1 MPPSALCL
9 LATSPASHPAEPVVM
24 THSSQPALSASSE
37 PAAAPLQ
44 QHRCRSSRRWSTTS
58 RPTPRSAGHL
68 QLGGSFRQPR
78 AGRDSDGRALLVLA
92 GGLLAHRVLPAL
104 RCSSANGSLARAS
117 GRRLG
122 HHRGPAAPSPQL
134 LRDSSPATVRVVW
147 HLLGQ
152 TLELPDFLGV
162 PCPPR
167 SSSSSGSSSR
177 RWTSLSREATTTE
190 DTSTGGATMHAE
202 LRRAPLVL
210 S

>member
-92 GGLLAHRVLPAL
+92 GGLLAHRVLPASPSL
-104 RCSSANGSLARAS
+104 QQCERQPATELDSQLEEPATARRRAHGWAGRCHSSSLIGLALCRKL
-117 GRRLG
+117 LG
-122 HHRGPAAPSPQL
+122 GPRPAA
-134 LRDSSPATVRVVW
+134 RR
-147 HLLGQ
+147 
-152 TLELPDFLGV
+152 
-162 PCPPR
+162 R
-167 SSSSSGSSSR
+167 SSSSR
-177 RWTSLSREATTTE
+177 RPTRPPRGASTAHTTAR
-190 DTSTGGATMHAE
+190 GRG
-202 LRRAPLVL
+202 LRH
-210 S
+210 